1 MDFNR
6 RVKLIKQTISFGN
19 LREEIMTETYTEVYA
34 QVTSITQTEWFSA
47 GKNGIQAQ
55 YKATVYS
62 FEYNNEPIVE
72 IDGQRLSVYRTY
84 NVPKQ
89 DLIEL
94 YLETKGGT
102 E

>member
-6 RVKLIKQTISFGN
+6 RVKLIKQTISYGN
-19 LREEIMTETYTEVYA
+19 LREEIITETFSEVYA

-55 YKATVYS
+55 YKATCYS

-94 YLETKGGT
+94 YLETKGGN